1 MCFCLGPYLRV
12 ALRVAGMRGVAHALL
27 LLLLVGAVSCGF
39 PPRLPRQTHRNS
51 EQGGPGAVGA
61 EYKNVSQGLQTGIEI
76 ETETSPIAASAVAD
90 KSGLLG
96 LDRG

>member
-1 MCFCLGPYLRV
+1 MLCRVDFLRV
-12 ALRVAGMRGVAHALL
+12 FQDKL
-27 LLLLVGAVSCGF
+27 
-39 PPRLPRQTHRNS
+39 RNS